1 MPAIPLQRW
10 WVYQRERFPVLGHG
24 ALIAAFSSSALC
36 YSALLR
42 GQTFLSGVLPL
53 FVAFGTCFLFFLQLR
68 IADEFKDFEE
78 DLRYRPYRPVQR
90 GLVSRREL
98 GVLGVGAAVV
108 QLGLALWLDWRL
120 ALILA
125 VVWVYLAL
133 MSKEFFVGEWLK
145 RRPIL
150 YMVSHMAIVPQVDF
164 YATACDWLPTTGQ
177 APAALPW
184 FLAVSYFNGLVIEMG
199 RKIRGPKE
207 EEEGVN
213 TYSALWGRRNAV
225 FAWYGAMLVTAALA
239 VGAAWQIGWAVPL
252 SIVLGVLLV
261 LVAVI
266 AGLFLRR
273 PDGAG
278 GKRIEAASGVWTLLL
293 YLNLGVVP
301 LLWRWY
307 TVRGGP

>member
-1 MPAIPLQRW
+1 M
-10 WVYQRERFPVLGHG
+10 
-24 ALIAAFSSSALC
+24 
-36 YSALLR
+36 
-42 GQTFLSGVLPL
+42 
-53 FVAFGTCFLFFLQLR
+53 
-68 IADEFKDFEE
+68 
-78 DLRYRPYRPVQR
+78 
-90 GLVSRREL
+90 
-98 GVLGVGAAVV
+98 
-108 QLGLALWLDWRL
+108 
-120 ALILA
+120 
-125 VVWVYLAL
+125 
-133 MSKEFFVGEWLK
+133 
-145 RRPIL
+145 
-150 YMVSHMAIVPQVDF
+150 
-164 YATACDWLPTTGQ
+164 
-177 APAALPW
+177 
-184 FLAVSYFNGLVIEMG
+184 
-199 RKIRGPKE
+199 
-207 EEEGVN
+207 
-213 TYSALWGRRNAV
+213 